1 MGIDIKPKRNYFR
14 EKKMKRNLRRR
25 SSRTFPQSIRNTLIR
40 PFTLIE
46 LLVVIA
52 IIAILAGM
60 LMPALGKAR
69 ARSRSIAC
77 LSNAKQIGL
86 ALQQYTVDYNDYLP
100 NFSDGNPGSNPMKFT
115 NPWHQALAAYIAP
128 ESVYKDPDNRISP
141 EKGVWRCPGLG
152 DDEMQGTYWGG
163 GYGANRTLMRYVYKN
178 GTTQKEGTI
187 RVTRIRKPAET
198 AAIGDSGRPV
208 DVVDGKPVSY
218 VAWMTWITSPQSSG
232 NWKMPSGTG
241 PKSGTEQP
249 AARHNGSANI
259 VFDDC
264 HARAVQ
270 FAELNNLDNKDTYFC
285 NYLYQ

>member
-1 MGIDIKPKRNYFR
+1 MAPRPSFR
-14 EKKMKRNLRRR
+14 SATVRR
-25 SSRTFPQSIRNTLIR
+25 TA
-40 PFTLIE
+40 FTLIE

-208 DVVDGKPVSY
+208 DVVEGKPVSY

-249 AARHNGSANI
+249 AARHNGSANL
-259 VFDDC
+259 VFADC

-270 FAELNNLDNKDTYFC
+270 FTELNNLDNKDTYFC

>member
-1 MGIDIKPKRNYFR
+1 MAPHPSFR
-14 EKKMKRNLRRR
+14 SATVRR
-25 SSRTFPQSIRNTLIR
+25 TA
-40 PFTLIE
+40 FTLIE

-187 RVTRIRKPAET
+187 RVTRIRKPSET

-218 VAWMTWITSPQSSG
+218 VAWMTWVTSPQSSG

-259 VFDDC
+259 VFADC

-270 FAELNNLDNKDTYFC
+270 FAELNDLDNKDTYFC

>member
-14 EKKMKRNLRRR
+14 EKKMKRNLRKR

-259 VFDDC
+259 VFADC

>member
-1 MGIDIKPKRNYFR
+1 
-14 EKKMKRNLRRR
+14 MKRNLRKR

-178 GTTQKEGTI
+178 DTTQKEGTI

-208 DVVDGKPVSY
+208 DVADGKPVSY

-259 VFDDC
+259 VFADC

>member
-1 MGIDIKPKRNYFR
+1 MKNTVRNQLFKTA
-14 EKKMKRNLRRR
+14 ELP
-25 SSRTFPQSIRNTLIR
+25 PQETGPRY
-40 PFTLIE
+40 FTLIE

-69 ARSRSIAC
+69 ARSQGAAC

-86 ALQQYTVDYNDYLP
+86 ALQQYTIDCDDYLP

-115 NPWHQALAAYIAP
+115 NPWHQALAGYIAP

-152 DDEMQGTYWGG
+152 GGEMEGTYWGG
-163 GYGANRTLMRYVYKN
+163 GYGANRTLMRYACKN
-178 GTTQKEGTI
+178 GTTQKEGTTKI
-187 RVTRIRKPAET
+187 GRIRKPSDT

-208 DVVDGKPVSY
+208 AVADGQPVSY
-218 VAWMTWITSPQSSG
+218 VAWMTWTTGPQSSA
-232 NWKMPSGTG
+232 NWKMPSGAG

-249 AARHNGSANI
+249 AARHSGSANI
-259 VFDDC
+259 VFADC
-264 HARAVQ
+264 HARSVN
-270 FAELNNLDNKDTYFC
+270 FAELNSLDHKDTYFC

>member
-14 EKKMKRNLRRR
+14 EKKMKRNLRKR

-115 NPWHQALAAYIAP
+115 NPWHHALAAYIAP

-259 VFDDC
+259 VFADC